1 MRLVLPSDFV
11 LCCFLQ
17 LPASNRANFG
27 MTNNSFLAGYLTNK
41 TLHSGGLGL
50 VELISAAG
58 WLVRR

>member
-1 MRLVLPSDFV
+1 MFS
-11 LCCFLQ
+11 LQ
-17 LPASNRANFG
+17 LPGSNRANFA
-27 MTNNSFLAGYLTNK
+27 MTNGSFLAGYLTNE